1 MNLDHEELN
10 MVHDELNMDHDE
22 LDMDHR
28 ELNLDQDQPILDC
41 DKSILNDKELDF
53 DDEGPN
59 LDKDWSI
66 SEDDESIL
74 DKEQPILDYDLEYK
88 PQQWSAY
95 SLRHQPADHD
105 AAIAMHSQ
113 LFAEVEAIV
122 PAQMD
127 SQVEIDMLEGDPANE
142 RSALLEL
149 SGIGA
154 QFFADDGSAIAS
166 EQLKTTEDIV
176 LGKLFDLT
184 LSRAISRGKH
194 GEFAPQTMQCEVRLA
209 TELYK
214 INHFEEAEYHLRRL
228 LHRYTPSVV
237 PLRLGM
243 LLLFTARPE
252 ESVELLFLS
261 LSTFIVEFP
270 RSSTDENSV
279 NFDAIN
285 FLFADLA
292 RFGALGVDWGTLEFC
307 MHEMTATIQKSFT
320 QSTIDQIFPKLLIH
334 GFSMARECSQ
344 VGILE
349 PAKDLYRVLLPH
361 CHRLDDPVYEVAK
374 ASAHQTYG
382 VLLRGEQNW
391 ISSAKQLLLALQY
404 TTNLVIHD
412 TLLEEIL
419 IIDYNE
425 LLPHLVDT
433 DGEEK
438 SLLKEL
444 REQVAKIQSN
454 PFLRSPGGDSETLG
468 HPRQEESPSSLDL
481 LLAPGRWVL
490 PFPRQNSTANRA
502 EGDHTSTTSG
512 DWRSTETRPGVT
524 YTVGSG
530 VTDIG
535 CSSSDYCALV
545 A

>member
-1 MNLDHEELN
+1 
-10 MVHDELNMDHDE
+10 MDHDE
-22 LDMDHR
+22 LNMDHR
-28 ELNLDQDQPILDC
+28 ELNLDQDQSILDC
-41 DKSILNDKELDF
+41 DKLILNDKELDF

-74 DKEQPILDYDLEYK
+74 CKEQPILDYDLEHEL
-88 PQQWSAY
+88 QQWSAY

-113 LFAEVEAIV
+113 LIAKVEAIV

-127 SQVEIDMLEGDPANE
+127 SQVDIDMLEGDPANE

-154 QFFADDGSAIAS
+154 QFPADDGSAIAY
-166 EQLKTTEDIV
+166 EQFKTAEDIV

-194 GEFAPQTMQCEVRLA
+194 GEFAPLTMQCEVRLA

-228 LHRYTPSVV
+228 LHRYTPSTV

-252 ESVELLFLS
+252 ESVELLFSS

-270 RSSTDENSV
+270 RYSTDENSV

-285 FLFADLA
+285 FLFANLA
-292 RFGALGVDWGTLEFC
+292 RFGALGVNWGPLETC
-307 MHEMTATIQKSFT
+307 MHEMTATVQKSFA
-320 QSTIDQIFPKLLIH
+320 QSTSDQIFPKLLVH
-334 GFSMARECSQ
+334 GFSIACECSQ
-344 VGILE
+344 AGILE
-349 PAKDLYRVLLPH
+349 PAKDLYRVLLQH
-361 CHRLDDPVYEVAK
+361 CHRLDDPVYEVTK

-404 TTNLVIHD
+404 TTNLCIHD

-425 LLPHLVDT
+425 LLPRLVDT

-454 PFLRSPGGDSETLG
+454 SLLRSPGGDSETPG
-468 HPRQEESPSSLDL
+468 HPRQEESPSFLDL
-481 LLAPGRWVL
+481 LRASEVWVT
-490 PFPRQNSTANRA
+490 PYPRQNSTANRA

-512 DWRSTETRPGVT
+512 DRRSIETRLGVT
-524 YTVGSG
+524 YTDSSVMTGISY
-530 VTDIG
+530 
-535 CSSSDYCALV
+535 SSSAYAAMV
-545 A
+545 AQL